1 MDPLNEVS
9 TDGGRNMRK
18 TCARVLA
25 AALMTGAIAAVVGLS
40 ALVGAPT
47 DANRPLAAPRSVP
60 ERSVRIHVV
69 PVRSRPHPVRLAET
83 ARRVSAPAPRA
94 VVTRPLVIIHTSPAQ
109 PKRRQ
114 LATTKPKPKPA
125 PAPAA
130 PTPAATPPAAPT
142 AAVQTPPAQAA
153 QAEGD
158 DKEHHGHAYGHDKE
172 HGNDHE
178 KHEH

>member
-9 TDGGRNMRK
+9 TDGGRNMRE

-47 DANRPLAAPRSVP
+47 DANPPLAAPRPVP
-60 ERSVRIHVV
+60 ERSVPIHVV
-69 PVRSRPHPVRLAET
+69 PVRSRPHPVRRAET

-94 VVTRPLVIIHTSPAQ
+94 VVTRPLVLIHTSPAQ
-109 PKRRQ
+109 PPRRH
-114 LATTKPKPKPA
+114 LATTKPKPA
-125 PAPAA
+125 PTPAA

-142 AAVQTPPAQAA
+142 TAVGTPPAPAA
-153 QAEGD
+153 QAEDD

-172 HGNDHE
+172 HGNGHE
-178 KHEH
+178 KHED